1 MASTVDQTQTSEP
14 QPSQEAASMTFWEHL
29 DELRR
34 RLFVVLGALAATTL
48 IGLLFADR
56 FILLLTG
63 PIGGLKNL
71 QSIEITENV
80 SVYMKVALLSGA
92 ILAMPV
98 IVYELLSFIA
108 PGLTPKERR
117 WVYAA
122 VPFATI
128 LFLTG
133 VAFSYFVMLPS
144 AIPFLLEFLGVK
156 TTPRLS
162 NYIGFTTN
170 LLFWVGV
177 SFETP
182 LLIFVLAKLKVV
194 TAKGLAKQW
203 RVAIVVIAIV
213 AAVVTPTTD
222 PVNMA
227 LLMIPLAG
235 LYLLSLLLAFLAR

>member
-1 MASTVDQTQTSEP
+1 
-14 QPSQEAASMTFWEHL
+14 MTFWEHL
-29 DELRR
+29 NELRR
-34 RLFVVLGALAATTL
+34 RLFVAIGALVITTL
-48 IGLLFADR
+48 VGLLFADR
-56 FILLLTG
+56 FIVLLTR
-63 PIGGLKNL
+63 PIGGLQDL
-71 QSIEITENV
+71 VSIEVTENV

-122 VPFATI
+122 VPFATL

-133 VAFSYFVMLPS
+133 VGFAYYVMLPN
-144 AIPFLLEFLGVK
+144 AIPFLLNFLGVK

-162 NYIGFTTN
+162 NYISFTTN
-170 LLFWVGV
+170 LLFWIGV

-182 LLIFVLAKLKVV
+182 LLVFVLAKLKVV

-203 RVAIVVIAIV
+203 RVAIVVIAII
-213 AAVVTPTTD
+213 AAVVTPTVD
-222 PVNMA
+222 PVNMS
-227 LLMIPLAG
+227 LLMIPLTG